1 MSTGLEVPTLN
12 QISMLSGGGAS
23 NSIPVSFFTYICDGT
38 KNYVY
43 NSSSDVQYNTNN
55 NIYRP
60 QITFN
65 TAGVYNIVLEAK
77 GSASYAMVIQ
87 PPNLSEYVFFD
98 TGTKDKQETTLI
110 VGSGF
115 SMRFVIAASGVG
127 LVILQIF
134 RIV

>member
-1 MSTGLEVPTLN
+1 
-12 QISMLSGGGAS
+12 
-23 NSIPVSFFTYICDGT
+23 
-38 KNYVY
+38 
-43 NSSSDVQYNTNN
+43 
-55 NIYRP
+55 
-60 QITFN
+60 
-65 TAGVYNIVLEAK
+65 
-77 GSASYAMVIQ
+77 MVIQ